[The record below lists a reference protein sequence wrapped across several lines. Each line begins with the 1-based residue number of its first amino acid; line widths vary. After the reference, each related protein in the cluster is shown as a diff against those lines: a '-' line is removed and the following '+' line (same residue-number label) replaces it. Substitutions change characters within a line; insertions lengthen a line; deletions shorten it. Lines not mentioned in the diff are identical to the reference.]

1 LCICW
6 YYLLKCCKIFLYSYV
21 FMKDTRHLGRHPP
34 VNSSVARALTSF
46 SGPKWTGVTSGSA
59 TPTQSQPSSPMKKEL
74 SPFRFPAEG
83 SSSSKS
89 AFERPRRDSIPSAF
103 ERRDSLSAQ
112 LIQRLQQDRIQVT
125 TLLCSFNSSVLL
137 ELVCCEIQC
146 FYSSD

>member
-1 LCICW
+1 
-6 YYLLKCCKIFLYSYV
+6 
-21 FMKDTRHLGRHPP
+21 MKDTRHLGRHPP